1 MWRSVAGSARAA
13 ISSFPSTTSPRIAVS
28 PKVSMSDTRYGCE
41 SARRSGGDASASAR
55 SSGPSRKR
63 VSGSRTTSP
72 WCARVRST
80 SRSVPLDTS
89 SDRASSLIPIARPP
103 SASARRTR
111 AALSTAGTG
120 RSISVLLAIRVRRI
134 IRQPALKLREPMAG
148 GPLDRSETW
157 SDDERRAAQWRRLAR
172 ALPELLLTNVFYG
185 RKFAD
190 SGIRDVRELR
200 SVRELPFT
208 TKAEL
213 SRDQTEHPSF
223 GSNLTYPIERYVRL
237 HQTSGTTGR
246 PLRVLDTAESWQWWR
261 DCWRPIYTAAG
272 VTSRDRIFFAF
283 SFGPFVGFWSAFAGA
298 EQLGALC
305 LTGGAMSSVER
316 VAAIIATEATVLMCT
331 PTYALRLGE
340 AARAAGIDIARS
352 ALRVSI
358 HAGEPG
364 ASIPATRERIEAE
377 LGLTSFD
384 HTGATEVGAHGF
396 SCDAR
401 DGVHLNESA
410 VIAEIVDPAP
420 GETADEGEGELVMT
434 NLGRWGMPV
443 IRYRTGDR
451 VRGVRGRCACGRTSL
466 KLVGGIAG
474 RVDDM
479 VTVRGVNVFPSA
491 IEAIVRRF
499 AEVEEYRVELVTVRE
514 MEELRCTVETRGG
527 TELAER
533 VANAIHRD
541 LGIRCVVAPVAPG
554 TLPRFDMKAKRFVRR
569 REEART

>member
-1 MWRSVAGSARAA
+1 
-13 ISSFPSTTSPRIAVS
+13 
-28 PKVSMSDTRYGCE
+28 
-41 SARRSGGDASASAR
+41 
-55 SSGPSRKR
+55 
-63 VSGSRTTSP
+63 
-72 WCARVRST
+72 
-80 SRSVPLDTS
+80 
-89 SDRASSLIPIARPP
+89 
-103 SASARRTR
+103 
-111 AALSTAGTG
+111 
-120 RSISVLLAIRVRRI
+120 
-134 IRQPALKLREPMAG
+134 MAG

-185 RKFAD
+185 RKVAD
-190 SGIRDVRELR
+190 AGIPDVRELR
-200 SVRELPFT
+200 SVRDLPFT

-213 SRDQTEHPSF
+213 SRDQTEHPPF
-223 GSNLTYPIERYVRL
+223 GSNLTYPIDRYVRL

-272 VTSRDRIFFAF
+272 LTSRDRIFFAF

-340 AARAAGIDIARS
+340 AARAEGIDIARS
-352 ALRVSI
+352 ALRGAGR
-358 HAGEPG
+358 AGEPG
-364 ASIPATRERIEAE
+364 AWIPATRERIEAE

-384 HTGATEVGAHGF
+384 DTGATEVGAHGF

-401 DGVHLNESA
+401 DGVHLNESEF
-410 VIAEIVDPAP
+410 IAEIVDPAT
-420 GETADEGEGELVMT
+420 GETADEGDGELVMT

-466 KLVGGIAG
+466 KLVCGIAG
-474 RVDDM
+474 RVDDK
-479 VTVRGVNVFPSA
+479 VTAQRGGPKDGRDDPGALQGARDDAVDPGARPSAVAPHGQPSGARARDGDAHPAQPAETHDRPSRRGEPRRAVRARRAHPRPSAGVRG
-491 IEAIVRRF
+491 RRWSDRG
-499 AEVEEYRVELVTVRE
+499 ARRYDRARHEHQCLRAGDRRVQ
-514 MEELRCTVETRGG
+514 
-527 TELAER
+527 
-533 VANAIHRD
+533 
-541 LGIRCVVAPVAPG
+541 
-554 TLPRFDMKAKRFVRR
+554 RR
-569 REEART
+569 RAHARA